1 MKKFEIRLM
10 TGDILNQE
18 AVFYNIDIDN
28 NLDMLILDDEGME
41 EIIATFKNWDYIRVV
56 T

>member
-1 MKKFEIRLM
+1 MKKFEIKLM

-18 AVFYNIDIDN
+18 AHFYNIDGDN
-28 NLDMLILDDEGME
+28 NLDLLILDEEGLE
-41 EIIATFKNWDYIRVV
+41 ETIATFKNWDYVRQI